1 MNDIN
6 KAPTASGLLQLR
18 KIENLHIVLWLIK
31 DTCWALV
38 WRPGGLFMIFPTVSV
53 ALYLTWKSRGNRS
66 ELFHNM
72 AVCMWILANS
82 VWMTGEF
89 LNREFRGIAVGFFS
103 TGLLLL
109 AFYYLAYYRKDN
121 VRATE

>member
-1 MNDIN
+1 MNESN
-6 KAPTASGLLQLR
+6 KAAADSGVLMLR
-18 KIENLHIVLWLIK
+18 KVENLHIVLWLIK

-53 ALYLTWKSRGNRS
+53 ALYLTWKSRRNRS
-66 ELFHNM
+66 ELFHNL

-89 LNREFRGIAVGFFS
+89 INREFRGVAVGFFV

-121 VRATE
+121 AQATG